1 MVPTE
6 EDGGYTSIRA
16 DILSERLCSYM
27 YIGKCMV
34 MTPAFLGVWG
44 GSGGSAGS
52 IGIRNLSLQGEK
64 LSADLAQV
72 NSLFG
77 TFMNERQLSLQ
88 RVFNCDEAGLNFHLL
103 PDKTLAGTF
112 EKSADG
118 RKASKERVTVNVCS
132 NATGTVKLPLQL
144 IGKVK
149 KPCCFKHVNME
160 LLPVQ
165 YHGQSNAWMSCEIFS
180 EWFHDSLVP
189 IVHKE
194 LDLQT

>member
-1 MVPTE
+1 
-6 EDGGYTSIRA
+6 
-16 DILSERLCSYM
+16 
-27 YIGKCMV
+27 
-34 MTPAFLGVWG
+34 
-44 GSGGSAGS
+44 
-52 IGIRNLSLQGEK
+52 
-64 LSADLAQV
+64 
-72 NSLFG
+72 
-77 TFMNERQLSLQ
+77 MNERQLSLQ

-144 IGKVK
+144 IGKAK

-180 EWFHDSLVP
+180 EWFHDNLVP
-189 IVHKE
+189 IVHKILSK
-194 LDLQT
+194 LDLALEAIFDNCPGYPDVDHLVSDDFRISCLRM